1 MAFNDLTM
9 ASPFSA
15 EVRLIARRDDGTE
28 DDLAVGAGGGSGGG
42 SGAGKLRHR
51 YILKPVDAKARLA
64 LSVDPS
70 DR

>member
-1 MAFNDLTM
+1 MALVDV
-9 ASPFSA
+9 SV
-15 EVRLIARRDDGTE
+15 EVRLIARRQDGSE
-28 DDLAVGAGGGSGGG
+28 DNLAVGGGSG

-64 LSVDPS
+64 LSVDPR